1 MADLE
6 SRGIPVVGIATTE
19 FVQAMEAQARALG
32 TDPAYVFVP
41 HPIQDRTNEELGQLA
56 DDHLDQMLALLVSA
70 KAIAA
75 E

>member
-19 FVQAMEAQARALG
+19 FVQAAAAQAWALG

-41 HPIQDRTNEELGQLA
+41 HPIQDRTNEELGDLA
-56 DDHLDQMLALLVSA
+56 DQFLDDMLNELVSTGS
-70 KAIAA
+70 
-75 E
+75 

>member
-19 FVQAMEAQARALG
+19 FIQAMEAQAKALG

-41 HPIQDRTNEELGQLA
+41 HPIQDRTNAELHALA
-56 DDHLDQMLALLVSA
+56 DEHLEAMLGLLVSG
-70 KAIAA
+70 KAMAA